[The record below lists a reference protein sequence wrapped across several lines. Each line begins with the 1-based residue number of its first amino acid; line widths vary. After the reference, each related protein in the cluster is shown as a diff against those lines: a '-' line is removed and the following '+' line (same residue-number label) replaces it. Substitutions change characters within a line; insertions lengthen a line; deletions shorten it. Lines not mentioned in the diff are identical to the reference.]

1 MLLMYGETMKPEK
14 KLLKKF
20 RLNCENKKDF
30 EIISLELF
38 SRAGFPDLI
47 IRTVDKYKLCEL
59 KYVAISKKRPT
70 FSSFQILHATING
83 SLDNVIHRNFLLIEY
98 ENKPQLEKN
107 KHQPEAGHGPRIAG
121 GVYLYD
127 SNQIDKLIN
136 DPLTATPLAV
146 NDWKLIQKII
156 SS

>member
-1 MLLMYGETMKPEK
+1 MYGEIMKPEK

-38 SRAGFPDLI
+38 SRAGFPDLM
-47 IRTVDKYKLCEL
+47 IRTLDKYKLCEL

-83 SLDNVIHRNFLLIEY
+83 SLDNVMHRNFLLIEY
-98 ENKPQLEKN
+98 ENKPQ
-107 KHQPEAGHGPRIAG
+107 PEAGHVPRIAG

-136 DPLTATPLAV
+136 DPLKAKPLAV
-146 NDWKLIQKII
+146 NNWQLIKKII
-156 SS
+156 SA

>member
-1 MLLMYGETMKPEK
+1 MYGETMKPEK

-38 SRAGFPDLI
+38 SRAGFPDLM
-47 IRTVDKYKLCEL
+47 IRTLDKYKLCEL

-98 ENKPQLEKN
+98 ENKPQ
-107 KHQPEAGHGPRIAG
+107 PEAGHVPRIAG

-146 NDWKLIQKII
+146 NDWKLIKKII
-156 SS
+156 SA

>member
-1 MLLMYGETMKPEK
+1 MYGEIMKPEK

-38 SRAGFPDLI
+38 SRAGFPDLM
-47 IRTVDKYKLCEL
+47 IRTLDKYKLCEL
-59 KYVAISKKRPT
+59 KYVAISKKCPT

-83 SLDNVIHRNFLLIEY
+83 SLDNVMHRNFLLIEY
-98 ENKPQLEKN
+98 ENKPQPEKN
-107 KHQPEAGHGPRIAG
+107 KHQPEASHVPRIAG

-146 NDWKLIQKII
+146 NDWQLIKKII
-156 SS
+156 SA

>member
-1 MLLMYGETMKPEK
+1 MYGEIMKPEK

-38 SRAGFPDLI
+38 SRAGFPDLM
-47 IRTVDKYKLCEL
+47 IRTLDKYKLCEL

-83 SLDNVIHRNFLLIEY
+83 SLDNVMHRNFLLIEY
-98 ENKPQLEKN
+98 ENKPQPEKN
-107 KHQPEAGHGPRIAG
+107 IHPSGTCHVPRILS

-146 NDWKLIQKII
+146 NDWQLIKKII
-156 SS
+156 SA

>member
-1 MLLMYGETMKPEK
+1 MLLMYGEIMKPEK

-83 SLDNVIHRNFLLIEY
+83 SLDNVMHRNFLLIEY
-98 ENKPQLEKN
+98 ENKPQ
-107 KHQPEAGHGPRIAG
+107 PEASHLPRIAG

-146 NDWKLIQKII
+146 NDWQLIKKII

>member
-1 MLLMYGETMKPEK
+1 MYGETMKPEK

-83 SLDNVIHRNFLLIEY
+83 SLDNVMHRNFLLIEY
-98 ENKPQLEKN
+98 ENKPQPEKN

-136 DPLTATPLAV
+136 DPLKAKPLAV
-146 NDWKLIQKII
+146 NDWQLIKKII
-156 SS
+156 SA